1 MYEKETIKK
10 LDGKDFLVIHLKKQS
25 DFKSAK
31 KTQSRSICLQIG
43 PRDFAILGI
52 HYFCMFFQNSLKI

>member
-1 MYEKETIKK
+1 MKK
-10 LDGKDFLVIHLKKQS
+10 RQSKSLMERIFLVIYLKKQS